1 MTCIEH
7 IGGGDYRGVLSNGRR
22 LRVAQYGHPC
32 GKPVVSIHGGLSCRL
47 DSQFAD
53 ALPRRAGVR
62 LIAPDRPG
70 IGLSDPL
77 PEGRLLD
84 SPDDVVYLAD
94 ALGLERFAALG
105 WSAGGAYALACAH
118 KIPGR
123 LTRVGLIASVAPLR
137 HLGGAAVSGLG
148 VDRVLLA
155 LSRTLPK
162 AAALI
167 LEGCRLVPPAL
178 MKQVVSKHVQS
189 GPDRDVIAS
198 LSVRD
203 ATAWF
208 YEALRPGGMGAVRDY
223 QLIGRDWGFEVGG
236 IRSHCIL
243 WRGERDAMLPEAHTE
258 YLTRTLQRSE
268 LRQVPN
274 CGHFLFH
281 RRTSE
286 VLEALT
292 AT

>member
-7 IGGGDYRGVLSNGRR
+7 IGGGDYRVALPNGRG
-22 LRVAQYGHPC
+22 LGFAQYGDPC
-32 GKPVVSIHGGLSCRL
+32 GKPVVSFHGGLSCRL

-53 ALPRRAGVR
+53 ALSRQAGVR

-77 PEGRLLD
+77 PEGTLLD
-84 SPDDVVYLAD
+84 YPDDVVYLAD
-94 ALGLERFAALG
+94 ALGIERFAALG
-105 WSAGGAYALACAH
+105 WSAGGAYALACAY

-148 VDRVLLA
+148 VDRVLLS

-167 LEGCRLVPPAL
+167 LEGCRFGPPAL
-178 MKQVVSKHVQS
+178 MKQVVSRHVQS
-189 GPDRDVIAS
+189 GPDRDLIAS
-198 LSVRD
+198 LSVRE

-223 QLIGRDWGFEVGG
+223 QLIGREWGFEVGG
-236 IRSHCIL
+236 IESHCIL
-243 WRGERDAMLPEAHTE
+243 WRGEQDAVLPEAHTE
-258 YLTRTLQRSE
+258 YLARTLGRSE
-268 LRQVPN
+268 LRLIPS
-274 CGHFLFH
+274 CGHFLLH